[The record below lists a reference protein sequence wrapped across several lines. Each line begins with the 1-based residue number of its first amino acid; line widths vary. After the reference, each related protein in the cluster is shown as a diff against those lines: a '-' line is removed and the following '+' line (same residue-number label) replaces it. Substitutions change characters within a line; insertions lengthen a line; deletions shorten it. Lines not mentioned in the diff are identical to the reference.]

1 MIPTFKAFLSKD
13 LGVFSVTALFSIV
26 TSINTMFECKF
37 LLIHLSYYI
46 IAHYV
51 KLVAL
56 QSDVE
61 DGELP
66 VTYSERYE

>member
-1 MIPTFKAFLSKD
+1 
-13 LGVFSVTALFSIV
+13 
-26 TSINTMFECKF
+26 MFECKF

-66 VTYSERYE
+66 VTFSERYEWSNSCTIRQLM